1 MEAIPRNDVEQYR
14 FDAFCKAVLRNE
26 ARNYHRNKKR
36 LLDREKSFSVLSMEE
51 LGQLTSVDHYPC
63 EESVFSSYGCDLHID
78 NELVANAFACTLAG
92 FIRHSLIQLLMGKDL
107 PEGINPSYKTF
118 GYGGFFRYTLLF
130 VVIHHV
136 ALFLIESLTLF
147 DPLFLAI
154 RIAASVVTTTLLIC
168 TIEAFNIGSQK
179 SGD

>member
-1 MEAIPRNDVEQYR
+1 
-14 FDAFCKAVLRNE
+14 
-26 ARNYHRNKKR
+26 
-36 LLDREKSFSVLSMEE
+36 
-51 LGQLTSVDHYPC
+51 
-63 EESVFSSYGCDLHID
+63 
-78 NELVANAFACTLAG
+78 
-92 FIRHSLIQLLMGKDL
+92 MGKDL

-118 GYGGFFRYTLLF
+118 GYGGFPIYAVF

>member
-1 MEAIPRNDVEQYR
+1 MINNILRGFIYFV
-14 FDAFCKAVLRNE
+14 VLVLVQVLILNNIHFLRVATPFLYLYFILKMPVGSSRTNVVFF
-26 ARNYHRNKKR
+26 
-36 LLDREKSFSVLSMEE
+36 SFLI
-51 LGQLTSVDHYPC
+51 GLTID
-63 EESVFSSYGCDLHID
+63 VFSNTSGMH
-78 NELVANAFACTLAG
+78 AFACTLAG

-118 GYGGFFRYTLLF
+118 GYGGF